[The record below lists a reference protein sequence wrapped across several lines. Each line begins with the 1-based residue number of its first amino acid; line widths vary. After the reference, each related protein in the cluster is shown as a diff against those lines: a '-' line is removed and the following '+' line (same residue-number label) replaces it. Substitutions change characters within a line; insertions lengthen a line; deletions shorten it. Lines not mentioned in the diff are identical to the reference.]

1 MPGRIIREEADSWM
15 QSITACL
22 ARMRTLSSLQMTDH
36 HIRVLPV
43 HVANKIAAGEVVDR
57 PASVLKELVENA
69 MDAGASQID
78 VEISTGGKKLV
89 AVRDNGSGMNRDDA
103 ILSIERHATSK
114 ILDVDDIEKIQ
125 TLGFRGEALAAIASV
140 SRFRLR
146 TCRAGETTG
155 TELTITGG
163 KLTDVNDAGCPPG
176 TSIEVRDI
184 FFNVPARRKFLRGE
198 QTELSHIRAGFIV
211 LALSHPMIGM
221 NLKVD
226 GRDVHRLAVGADLED
241 RLRDLFG
248 ADFQKAL
255 RKVEYR
261 SAETAIRGYVTTP
274 AMSRA
279 DRNEQYFFV
288 NGRATGAPLFSY
300 ALREGYRTLLPADRH
315 PSVFLLLEMDP
326 GLVDVNVHPTKKE
339 VRFRHPDDVRDAVIG
354 GVREALKSET
364 TGAGVVHTSSQNG
377 EMKQEPAVRDIQL
390 KIDNLPPTRTFRYP
404 RMPVMGG
411 IPERT
416 PSVQST
422 AAAFPGEGGKAIE
435 PGGNAPWSWCR
446 VLGQIGSLYVLL
458 ETEEGFVIMDPHAAH
473 ERVLFERFMADIL
486 KGKIQVQSLLLP
498 ETVELMPGDAL
509 RVRKNLDLFKKMGF
523 GISEFGGDSFVVDAL
538 PSYFSYASAQM
549 LLLEIAHS
557 LEQAGARGGKERWRE
572 ESIAQAACKAAVK
585 QRDKLSL
592 EEIEKLVV
600 DLAGTEMPY
609 TCPHGRPTLILTS
622 FREINRK
629 FGRE

>member
-1 MPGRIIREEADSWM
+1 MIDK
-15 QSITACL
+15 
-22 ARMRTLSSLQMTDH
+22 

-57 PASVLKELVENA
+57 PASVVKELVENA
-69 MDAGASQID
+69 IDAGASQID

-114 ILDVDDIEKIQ
+114 ITDVDDIEKIQ

-146 TCRAGETTG
+146 TSRGGDAAG

-163 KLTDVNDAGCPPG
+163 KLTDVIDAGCPQG
-176 TSIEVRDI
+176 TSIEVRDL

-198 QTELSHIRAGFIV
+198 QTELSHIRACFMV
-211 LALSHPMIGM
+211 LALSHPAIGM

-226 GRDVHRLAVGADLED
+226 GRVTYRLVAGADLEA

-248 ADFQKAL
+248 AEFQKAL
-255 RKVEYR
+255 RKVDYS
-261 SAETAIRGYVTTP
+261 SAGARVYGYITVP

-288 NGRATGAPLFSY
+288 NGRATSAPLFSY
-300 ALREGYRTLLPADRH
+300 AMREGYRTLLPADRH
-315 PSVFLLLEMDP
+315 PSVFLLLETDP
-326 GLVDVNVHPTKKE
+326 EQVDVNVHPTKKE
-339 VRFRHPDDVRDAVIG
+339 VRFRYPDDVRDAIIG
-354 GVREALKSET
+354 GVREALRSES
-364 TGAGVVHTSSQNG
+364 TGIMQEQAAGG
-377 EMKQEPAVRDIQL
+377 EIEPTPVAREIQL
-390 KIDNLPPTRTFRYP
+390 KIENLPPTRTFRYP
-404 RMPVMGG
+404 RMPVMGEVPAG
-411 IPERT
+411 RAQGSE
-416 PSVQST
+416 SG
-422 AAAFPGEGGKAIE
+422 AAAAVTEEQAAAGERAGS
-435 PGGNAPWSWCR
+435 GNAPWSWCR
-446 VLGQIGSLYVLL
+446 VLGQIGGLYVLL

-473 ERVLFERFMADIL
+473 ERVLFERFMADVL
-486 KGKIQVQSLLLP
+486 KGNVQLQSLLLP
-498 ETVELMPGDAL
+498 ETVELTPGDAI
-509 RVRKNLDLFKKMGF
+509 RVRKNLDLFRKMGF

-538 PSYFSYASAQM
+538 PSYFSGVSAQT
-549 LLLEIAHS
+549 LLVEMSHS
-557 LEQAGARGGKERWRE
+557 LEQAGARGGRERWRE
-572 ESIAQAACKAAVK
+572 ETVAQAACKSAVK
-585 QRDKLSL
+585 LKDKLNL

-600 DLAGTEMPY
+600 NLAGTEMPY
-609 TCPHGRPTLILTS
+609 TCPHGRPTLIFTS